1 MGTIFSRVKLSGKHV
16 AALLALMLLSAVTAM
31 LLPTALAS
39 MIDIGVAGENR
50 NTILIIAAVMAT
62 LAILG
67 CLFNMAATVLS
78 AKVSTKFAAD
88 LRREIFHQV
97 QDFSAAEMERFGTAS
112 LVTRS
117 TSDVTN
123 IQMFLSLLLRL
134 GVTAP
139 LMAVAGLVLSSLT
152 GGELSSV
159 LSLAIP
165 ALIIGVGVILIFVSR
180 YSVTLRQRIDRLNK
194 IFLET
199 LEGVRVIRAF
209 NRQGKEME
217 RFSQANGELASMTIL
232 SGRVT
237 ALLMPVIQVIFGG
250 TTAAVMGMGS
260 WYVSAGEMAV
270 GDLVANSQYISMI
283 LAAIM
288 MLALVIM
295 LFPVSYAC
303 AKRIA
308 EVLNTES
315 SIKDGR
321 YSAALRIGRACVAFD
336 HVTFTYPGAD
346 EPVLKDVSFECR
358 AGEVTAIIGRTG
370 CGKSSILKLIPR
382 LYDATVGHVYV
393 DDMNVKQYKLNELR
407 DLIGYIPQKNV
418 LFSGDVASNLRFG
431 DQDSSEEQWR
441 QAAYIACADEFIEQ
455 KPDGYH
461 AEIAQGGTNLSGGQ
475 RQRMAIARA
484 VVKKPEIYL
493 FDDSFSA
500 LDVKTDK
507 TLRMRLRE
515 SMGDSTMLIVAQRV
529 GSILDADR
537 ILVMED
543 GQIVG
548 RGKHR
553 ELLHTCPLYREIA
566 ELQLGEEEVK
576 HELECV

>member
-1 MGTIFSRVKLSGKHV
+1 M
-16 AALLALMLLSAVTAM
+16 
-31 LLPTALAS
+31 
-39 MIDIGVAGENR
+39 
-50 NTILIIAAVMAT
+50 
-62 LAILG
+62 
-67 CLFNMAATVLS
+67 
-78 AKVSTKFAAD
+78 
-88 LRREIFHQV
+88 
-97 QDFSAAEMERFGTAS
+97 
-112 LVTRS
+112 
-117 TSDVTN
+117 
-123 IQMFLSLLLRL
+123 
-134 GVTAP
+134 
-139 LMAVAGLVLSSLT
+139 
-152 GGELSSV
+152 
-159 LSLAIP
+159 
-165 ALIIGVGVILIFVSR
+165 
-180 YSVTLRQRIDRLNK
+180 
-194 IFLET
+194 
-199 LEGVRVIRAF
+199 IRAF

-237 ALLMPVIQVIFGG
+237 ALLMPVIQVIFGV

-321 YSAALRIGRACVAFD
+321 YSAALRKGRACVAFD

-407 DLIGYIPQKNV
+407 DLIGYIPRRMYSFPETWPQPA
-418 LFSGDVASNLRFG
+418 LWRSG
-431 DQDSSEEQWR
+431 QQ
-441 QAAYIACADEFIEQ
+441 
-455 KPDGYH
+455 
-461 AEIAQGGTNLSGGQ
+461 
-475 RQRMAIARA
+475 
-484 VVKKPEIYL
+484 
-493 FDDSFSA
+493 
-500 LDVKTDK
+500 
-507 TLRMRLRE
+507 
-515 SMGDSTMLIVAQRV
+515 
-529 GSILDADR
+529 
-537 ILVMED
+537 
-543 GQIVG
+543 
-548 RGKHR
+548 
-553 ELLHTCPLYREIA
+553 
-566 ELQLGEEEVK
+566 
-576 HELECV
+576 

>member
-321 YSAALRIGRACVAFD
+321 YSAALRKGRACVAFD